1 MATTTLL
8 SSFAIPALVAGVVAV
23 SATTAEAQDYTS
35 GAVAISVK
43 DAKGAPVSGAKVTL
57 TSQAQGISKVLTTN
71 ASGVVTATG
80 LVPGDYD
87 VVVSANGFEP
97 YKTSAKVEVS
107 QEITYSYSLTTVGTS
122 QTVIVKGKRGR
133 QDFTKSTNGLSVDL
147 TTLTAQQPI
156 GRSIE
161 AVTLL
166 APTTVRSDAFAGAA
180 TIGGGS
186 AAENA
191 YYINGLNIT
200 NPDTYVGGATVPFDF
215 YKTVQVQT
223 SGYAAEFGRA
233 TGGVVNATTKSG
245 ANDFMFA
252 VHGNFAP
259 QTLTATKWDTTGLP
273 GKFAKSDASS
283 LEVESGGALIKD
295 KLFLYGL
302 VQFNDDKSAYASTT
316 NGFYQ
321 VAQSKDPFYGAKVDW
336 YLTPGQHLE
345 LTYFDTTSTEKDVRY
360 SYTGDADD
368 GSDGVIGSEITNG
381 KRTIKTGGQ
390 NWVGKYTG

>member
-1 MATTTLL
+1 MLEAAVGAPTPSCNPEKQVKKISLRSGLMATTTLL

-233 TGGVVNATTKSG
+233 TGRCQCYDEERRERLHVRRPRQFRSPNAHRDEMG
-245 ANDFMFA
+245 HDRLA
-252 VHGNFAP
+252 G
-259 QTLTATKWDTTGLP
+259 
-273 GKFAKSDASS
+273 
-283 LEVESGGALIKD
+283 
-295 KLFLYGL
+295 
-302 VQFNDDKSAYASTT
+302 
-316 NGFYQ
+316 
-321 VAQSKDPFYGAKVDW
+321 
-336 YLTPGQHLE
+336 
-345 LTYFDTTSTEKDVRY
+345 
-360 SYTGDADD
+360 
-368 GSDGVIGSEITNG
+368 
-381 KRTIKTGGQ
+381 
-390 NWVGKYTG
+390 